1 MEKRYHMQ
9 EQKETINNREI
20 NLQEKNIYF
29 RYVRAQRENY
39 KTLLKKC
46 YRRIKQMENYT
57 VLKLEDSIIKVLT
70 ILKMF
75 YNFNAILKKI
85 PLGFYIQ

>member
-1 MEKRYHMQ
+1 
-9 EQKETINNREI
+9 
-20 NLQEKNIYF
+20 
-29 RYVRAQRENY
+29 
-39 KTLLKKC
+39 
-46 YRRIKQMENYT
+46 MENYT